1 MFLSRNQ
8 FSNIVRKTPLI
19 SIDFCILRGR
29 KILLGKRLNPP
40 AKNFYFVPGGRIYKL
55 EKKENAI
62 HRILMNELGFTI
74 KNNNYKY
81 LKDLGIYEHFYE
93 ENFLGNKDFS
103 THYIVIAYL
112 ILFESLIKNQQQKVL
127 EQHSSYIW
135 IDIDNFKK
143 NYNEIH
149 PYTLAYLKHP
159 FLKKEN

>member
-8 FSNIVRKTPLI
+8 FANIVRKTPLI
-19 SIDFCILRGR
+19 SIDLCILRGR

-40 AKNFYFVPGGRIYKL
+40 AKNFYFVPGGRIFKL

-62 HRILMNELGFTI
+62 QRILMNELGFSI
-74 KNNNYKY
+74 KNHNYSCLKY
-81 LKDLGIYEHFYE
+81 LGIYEHFYK
-93 ENFLGNKDFS
+93 ENFLGNMDFS

-135 IDIDNFKK
+135 VDIDNFKK
-143 NYNEIH
+143 ISNEIH
-149 PYTLAYLKHP
+149 PYTLAYLKNP

>member
-8 FSNIVRKTPLI
+8 FANIVRKTPLI
-19 SIDFCILRGR
+19 SIDLCILRGR

-40 AKNFYFVPGGRIYKL
+40 AKDFYFVPGGRIFKL

-62 HRILMNELGFTI
+62 QRILMNELGFSI
-74 KNNNYKY
+74 KNHNYNFLNY
-81 LKDLGIYEHFYE
+81 LGIYEHFYK
-93 ENFLGNKDFS
+93 ENFLGNMDFS

-112 ILFESLIKNQQQKVL
+112 IFFESLIKSQKQKVL

-159 FLKKEN
+159 LLKQEN